1 MAEAVLARKGRDR
14 FTVASAGSQPAEH
27 IHPLTLEALGEHGID
42 WPAHS
47 PKNIDAVL
55 HEPWDLIITVCDRAR
70 ETCPTFPSEPI
81 FAHWSIE
88 DPSKVQGGLEAQRR
102 AFRYTLAYLSR
113 RIDLLM
119 ALPFESLERGALEL
133 RLGQLDRSSP
143 E

>member
-14 FTVASAGSQPAEH
+14 FTVASAGSQAAEH
-27 IHPLTLEALGEHGID
+27 MHPLTLEALGEHGID
-42 WPAHS
+42 WTGHS
-47 PKNIDAVL
+47 PKNIAAVMS
-55 HEPWDLIITVCDRAR
+55 EPWDLIITVCDRAR
-70 ETCPTFPSEPI
+70 EACPTFPGEPV

-88 DPSKVQGGLEAQRR
+88 DPSKIQGGLEVKRR
-102 AFRYTLAYLSR
+102 AFRDALAYLSR